1 MSAALFF
8 SLLLAT
14 TPQDAVATPE
24 PEYEEVVITARVG
37 RVALVFDRAPDGRL
51 INCRVFKSSGTK
63 RIDDEACTALPDCV
77 TSTKGQEYCGGTGA
91 GLTATAPKILTTE
104 PKLGLGVSLKPEAPK
119 TPAVG
124 PVVGGTKEDEDPNR
138 LGKLPPPPKDES
150 GTPAITLGTMKP
162 QEEPR

>member
-1 MSAALFF
+1 MSALLIPF
-8 SLLLAT
+8 LLLAV
-14 TPQDAVATPE
+14 PRDAAPPPE

-63 RIDDEACTALPDCV
+63 RIDDAACTALPDCV

-119 TPAVG
+119 VPAVG
-124 PVVGGTKEDEDPNR
+124 PVVGGTKDEDPNR

-150 GTPAITLGTMKP
+150 GTPAITLGTMK